1 MSMPEM
7 IFLIAVTVILP
18 ISVLS
23 LLFSYQKA
31 RLKAKRSASE
41 NELTTSELQ
50 HMIDSAVTEATAEL
64 QDRVYL
70 LEERLRLLGPASDD
84 LPDHDTGSSKTL
96 GRVTR
101 E

>member
-1 MSMPEM
+1 M

-18 ISVLS
+18 LSVLS
-23 LLFSYQKA
+23 LIFNYQKA
-31 RLKAKRSASE
+31 RLKAKRSAAE
-41 NELTTSELQ
+41 NELTTTELQ
-50 HMIDSAVTEATAEL
+50 HMIDGAVADATAEL

-70 LEERLRLLGPASDD
+70 LEERLRLLGPASGDVAEEN
-84 LPDHDTGSSKTL
+84 TGSSKTL

>member
-1 MSMPEM
+1 M

-18 ISVLS
+18 LSVLS
-23 LLFSYQKA
+23 LIFNYQKA
-31 RLKAKRSASE
+31 RLKAKRSAAE
-41 NELTTSELQ
+41 NELTTTELQ
-50 HMIDSAVTEATAEL
+50 HMIDGAVADATAEL

-84 LPDHDTGSSKTL
+84 VPEQDTGSSKTL

>member
-1 MSMPEM
+1 MDLPEM

-31 RLKAKRSASE
+31 RLKSKQTRSD

-50 HMIDSAVTEATAEL
+50 NMIDAAVFDATAQL
-64 QDRVYL
+64 QERVEV
-70 LEERLRLLGPASDD
+70 LEDRLRLLGPAEEPSESMER
-84 LPDHDTGSSKTL
+84 PSTKTM
-96 GRVTR
+96 GGMTK

>member
-1 MSMPEM
+1 MNMPEM
-7 IFLIAVTVILP
+7 LFLIAVTVILP

-50 HMIDSAVTEATAEL
+50 HMIDGAVTAATAEL
-64 QDRVYL
+64 QDRVYM

-84 LPDHDTGSSKTL
+84 VPEQDTGSSKTL

>member
-1 MSMPEM
+1 MNMPEM

-18 ISVLS
+18 ISILS

-50 HMIDSAVTEATAEL
+50 HMIDGAVADANADL

-70 LEERLRLLGPASDD
+70 LEERLKLLGPASDD
-84 LPDHDTGSSKTL
+84 VTEENTGSSKTL

-101 E
+101 A